1 MNKIAIDGITK
12 IYATSD
18 GNKTALNNVSFQI
31 DEGSVTVIG
40 GENGSGKSVLM
51 NIIAGL
57 EKPTSG
63 KIHSF
68 AKAGLVFQEADTQI
82 LGETP
87 REDISF
93 GPKNQKKSKIQV
105 EQVVENSLE
114 QVGLAKK
121 ADYPA
126 RFLSGGEKR
135 RLAVACMLA
144 MELPVIIFDEPY
156 ANLDYGGVK
165 QVNALVKRLHEQ
177 KKTVIILTH
186 ELEKC
191 LGLADKFVVLFRGDK
206 VFDGTAQEGLLQNL
220 EEWNIRNPLNAY
232 SKVEDLVWL

>member
-12 IYATSD
+12 IYATSE

-93 GPKNQKKSKIQV
+93 GPKNQKKSKIQD
-105 EQVVENSLE
+105 EQAVENSLE

-220 EEWNIRNPLNAY
+220 EQWNIRNPLNAY

>member
-1 MNKIAIDGITK
+1 MKKIEI
-12 IYATSD
+12 
-18 GNKTALNNVSFQI
+18 NNVCKNYVTSSGVKKALKNVSMEI
-31 DEGSVTVIG
+31 EEGSVTVIG

-57 EKPTSG
+57 ENADSG
-63 KIHSF
+63 SVKCF

-87 REDISF
+87 REDIGF
-93 GPKNQKKSKIQV
+93 GPSNQKKSREEIKKIIQDV
-105 EQVVENSLE
+105 LE
-114 QVGLAKK
+114 QTGLTLK

-135 RLAVACMLA
+135 RLAAACMLA
-144 MELPVIIFDEPY
+144 MDLPVIIFDEPY

-165 QVNALVKRLHEQ
+165 QVNSLIKKLHDD

-191 LGLADKFVVLFRGDK
+191 LALADRFIVLFRGEK
-206 VFDGTAQEGLLQNL
+206 VFDGSAEDGLKQNL
-220 EEWNIRNPLNAY
+220 EQWNIRNPLVSY
-232 SKVEDLVWL
+232 TSKDQLVW